1 VYDGHT
7 FKLLETRP
15 AAPLD
20 NIEIRR
26 LAGPSGKVEASLMPS
41 AGDPALNEK
50 LRAAVLDMSEQSL
63 RQTLL
68 DLHLTSTLS

>member
-1 VYDGHT
+1 
-7 FKLLETRP
+7 
-15 AAPLD
+15 
-20 NIEIRR
+20 
-26 LAGPSGKVEASLMPS
+26 MPS

-63 RQTLL
+63 RQTLQ